1 MARPPAFLGN
11 DLPTEWVI
19 AGMVTIISVLSTT
32 VAVLWRNHLATDERE
47 RARTNALESELRA
60 IITELRNALRKG
72 AAK

>member
-1 MARPPAFLGN
+1 
-11 DLPTEWVI
+11 
-19 AGMVTIISVLSTT
+19 MVTIISVLSTT